1 MEIILIFKVGYMSLF
16 IDFLLIFMW
25 PIFHIYIDLK
35 LYLHIPPFINMLIGH
50 IFVLRKEL
58 LKEKKNPN
66 VLYTLWYVEVGGIN
80 MSPKHKRFWQIGL

>member
-1 MEIILIFKVGYMSLF
+1 MKIILIFKVGYMSLF
-16 IDFLLIFMW
+16 IDFLLIFML
-25 PIFHIYIDLK
+25 PLFHIYIDLK

-66 VLYTLWYVEVGGIN
+66 VLYTLWYAEVGGIN
-80 MSPKHKRFWQIGL
+80 MIPKHKRFWQIGL